1 MKLPVVAAPG
11 GAAQTS
17 PPDLRPIP
25 SFHILTK
32 PVGPICNLDC
42 TYCFYLEK
50 ERLYP
55 GQSRWRMPD
64 DVLEAYIRQYI
75 QGQTVPEIS
84 FAWQGGEPTLLGV
97 DFFRKAVALQRKYSD
112 GRRIHNGLQT
122 NGTLLD
128 DEWCQFL
135 SEEDFL
141 VGLSID
147 GPQQLNDRYRV
158 DKHGRNTFDD
168 VMRGLGFLKKHGTAF
183 NTLTVVSRANGD
195 HPLEVYRFLKS
206 IGSVVHQYIPLVE
219 RQPDDTARQQQ
230 LDLAGPPRLDG
241 SDESNLPVTDWS
253 VRPLQYGQFL
263 STIFDEWVRN
273 DVGETFV
280 QLFDVMLG
288 IWYGLPSSLCVFSE
302 TCGVALAIEHNGDLY
317 SCDHYVYPQY
327 KLGNVLSQDLARL
340 VGSPQQRKFG
350 HDKAATLPQYCRDCE
365 VRFACHG
372 ECPKHRFLVTPD
384 GEAGLNYLCA
394 GYKHFFNHIDGA
406 MRTMVDLLKREQP
419 PAMIMDLLR
428 HKTPFAG

>member
-1 MKLPVVAAPG
+1 MNLRVVPELSPVQA
-11 GAAQTS
+11 GASNGPT
-17 PPDLRPIP
+17 RVP

-32 PVGPICNLDC
+32 PIGPICNLNC

-55 GQSRWRMPD
+55 DQARWRMPD

-75 QGQTVPEIS
+75 DGQNVPEIS

-97 DFFRKAVALQRKYSD
+97 DFFRKAVALQRKYA
-112 GRRIHNGLQT
+112 GGKKIHNALQT

-141 VGLSID
+141 VGLSVD
-147 GPQQLNDRYRV
+147 GPREMNDRYRV
-158 DKHGRNTFDD
+158 DKQGRDTFDD
-168 VMRGLGFLKKHGTAF
+168 VMRGLSFLRKHATAF
-183 NTLTVVSRANGD
+183 NTLTVVSRSNGD

-219 RQPDDTARQQQ
+219 RPADADAKRQN
-230 LDLAGPPRLDG
+230 LDLAAPPILDG
-241 SDESNLPVTDWS
+241 RTESPAVTDWS

-263 STIFDEWVRN
+263 SAIFDEWVRN

-288 IWYGLPSSLCVFSE
+288 IWCGLPSSLCVFSE
-302 TCGVALAIEHNGDLY
+302 KCGVALAVEHNGDLY

-327 KLGNVLSQDLARL
+327 KLGNVLSQTLADM
-340 VGSPQQRKFG
+340 VASPQQRKFG
-350 HDKAATLPQYCRDCE
+350 GDKADTLPQYCRQCE
-365 VRFACHG
+365 VRFACNG
-372 ECPKHRFLVTPD
+372 ECPKHRFMTTPD
-384 GEAGLNYLCA
+384 GQAGLNYLCA
-394 GYKHFFNHIDGA
+394 GYKHFFNHIDPL
-406 MRTMVDLLKREQP
+406 MRTMARLLQDEQP
-419 PAMIMDLLR
+419 PARIMEILR
-428 HKTPFAG
+428 LQTR